1 MNCEKYQDLLSDFV
15 DGSLTQPEHDS
26 IEAHLSTCGVC
37 AEARDDLEA
46 IVGFCREHRGE
57 YDAVPDE
64 RALWLRISNTIEGE
78 LSVAAPASIPPGA
91 GWWFRLMNRSW
102 ELSFPQLAA
111 AVTAIIIVVSVVT
124 SIGLRRIS
132 FPGAGSGFQSS
143 GPSLAIN
150 GSSVQDRFRQQQQV
164 VAYWNQRVEL
174 NKARWNPQMRETF
187 DRNMSVIDA
196 AVNDSMN
203 RLTKNP
209 HDEVSEE
216 ILNAALND
224 KVELL
229 KEFADL

>member
-1 MNCEKYQDLLSDFV
+1 MNCEKYQDLLSDFI
-15 DGSLTQPEHDS
+15 DGSLTQSDHGR
-26 IEAHLSTCGVC
+26 IEAHLSVCGVC
-37 AEARDDLEA
+37 AEARSDLEA

-57 YDAVPDE
+57 NDAVPNE
-64 RALWLRISNTIEGE
+64 RALWLRISNTIESE
-78 LSVAAPASIPPGA
+78 LSVATPARIPPGA

-111 AVTAIIIVVSVVT
+111 AVTAIVIVVSLVTVV
-124 SIGLRRIS
+124 GARRFS
-132 FPGAGSGFQSS
+132 FSGVSSGVQSA
-143 GPSLAIN
+143 GPSLALN

-196 AVNDSMN
+196 AVNDSMR
-203 RLTKNP
+203 RLTQNP

-229 KEFADL
+229 KEFAEL